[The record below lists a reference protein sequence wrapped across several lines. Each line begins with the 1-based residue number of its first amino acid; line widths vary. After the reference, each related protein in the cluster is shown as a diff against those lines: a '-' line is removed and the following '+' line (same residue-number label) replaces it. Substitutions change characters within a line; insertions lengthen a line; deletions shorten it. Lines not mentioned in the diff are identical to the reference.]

1 MLPLSVGGI
10 CRHYSRRHCCQSLP
24 LPPFVPNP
32 FAAAA
37 HTCRRSHQL
46 LQELEPAAT
55 DRRPQWHA
63 PGGVIYGVPVAKGSV
78 ALLGGDGERG
88 CELILSWNM
97 GLLSTPAAADP
108 TGLCA
113 AAAHLVNASQPP
125 RMEQPSMQQPASERG
140 NSSCAPALIRPDK
153 LDSRMG
159 LAKLL
164 AGRGGGVS
172 FVATVRWQLHHP
184 TTATRLRLWGTL
196 CLL

>member
-1 MLPLSVGGI
+1 VLPLSVGGI

-78 ALLGGDGERG
+78 ALFGGDGERG

-164 AGRGGGVS
+164 AGRGGGGGVEFS
-172 FVATVRWQLHHP
+172 
-184 TTATRLRLWGTL
+184 
-196 CLL
+196 